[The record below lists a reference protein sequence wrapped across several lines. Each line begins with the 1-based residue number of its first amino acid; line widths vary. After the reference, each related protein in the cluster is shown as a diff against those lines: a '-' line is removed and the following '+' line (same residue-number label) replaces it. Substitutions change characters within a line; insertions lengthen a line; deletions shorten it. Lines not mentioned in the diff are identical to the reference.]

1 MCVDETMKLRPA
13 TSDDLERLYEIHRE
27 ALGPYVRETWGWDEK
42 HQSAEF
48 RRRGASASLQVVEED
63 GEIAGFME
71 VDEQSDRLLL
81 RTIELGPEFQRRG
94 IGTALIQGL
103 LARSWST
110 GRPVHLRVLRCNPAR
125 RLYERLGFKVVRETE
140 THVLMRTSRAG

>member
-1 MCVDETMKLRPA
+1 MVKLRPA
-13 TSDDLERLYEIHRE
+13 TSDDIERLYEIHRE

-42 HQSAEF
+42 RQSAEF
-48 RRRGASASLQVVEED
+48 RGRGAGAGRQVIEE
-63 GEIAGFME
+63 GGQIAGFME

-81 RTIELGPEFQRRG
+81 RTIELAPEFRGRG
-94 IGTALIQGL
+94 IGTSLIQGL

-110 GRPVHLRVLRCNPAR
+110 GRPVHLRVLKCNPAR

-140 THVLMRTSRAG
+140 THVLMRTSRAA